1 MSHGAWKNIGIGV
14 ARKLIDEFI
23 TLPDGSVIKNHPR
36 HDFDKPTK
44 LMLQHMVAG
53 VCSNPDCLNHTIGSN
68 IQRNSYAGNG
78 IAAHICAAAPGAGA
92 ARYDKNQTKE
102 ERQSFK
108 NGLWLCGSCS
118 IIIDRDEARY
128 PVALLHEWKS
138 KAELRAMTMVGQ
150 KSITPFELQN
160 SVREAIIQTVQSLAT
175 GINLHKPS
183 PEKFDV
189 SAVVEGYEQSIN
201 SIDPNFKVVVTAT
214 SGSVVH
220 ELIPVANPAPEI
232 QMVFNDDAIASAD
245 LAWQNMTEVGEPIH
259 IPTRDF
265 KFVGSKLF
273 EHLNE
278 VIVGGTL
285 TLTPSKRRLETCIY
299 FVSDDAEFELAA
311 TESLMGKGSKQF
323 DIEGS
328 ALDGFFTYRYFISGE
343 STVDASFTFDVAGW
357 LGQSIGNLKNYHR
370 IKRAYDFVVKY
381 PQARISVEIVLNG
394 TAMRLWDGSP
404 ADYTELFSRLK
415 KIVEIAEFSK
425 AIASKIE
432 SKIILKKLDLTLQDE
447 RYIELYAHL
456 LKGDVIRKLD
466 YGEKIFT
473 ARIDEVQRKTITV
486 FCSENE
492 PEVKIDK
499 APVLD
504 FFGNIIKMP
513 RMTKKVSCFDI
524 VFFSS
529 IRKEDWQSL
538 WCIGRANHSSDS
550 VISIAPDEIPLLC
563 GDEDVIHG

>member
-1 MSHGAWKNIGIGV
+1 M
-14 ARKLIDEFI
+14 ARKLIEEFV
-23 TLPDGSVIKNHPR
+23 TLPDGSLVKNHPR
-36 HDFDKPTK
+36 HEFDKPTK
-44 LMLQHMVAG
+44 LLLQHMVAG

-68 IQRNSYAGNG
+68 IQRNNYAGNG

-102 ERQSFK
+102 ERQSYK

-160 SVREAIIQTVQSLAT
+160 SVREAIIQTVQSLST
-175 GINLHKPS
+175 GNNLHKPS
-183 PEKFDV
+183 PAKFDV

-220 ELIPVANPAPEI
+220 ELIPITDPAPEI
-232 QMVFNDDAIASAD
+232 QIVFNDDEANASAD
-245 LAWQNMTEVGEPIH
+245 QAWQKMTEVGEPIH
-259 IPTRDF
+259 IPTNDF

-273 EHLNE
+273 EHLND

-285 TLTPSKRRLETCIY
+285 TLTPGKRRLETSIY
-299 FVSDDAEFELAA
+299 FVSDEAEFELAP
-311 TESLMGKGSKQF
+311 TESFMGNGSKQF

-328 ALDGFFTYRYFISGE
+328 ALDGFFTFRYFIRDRYK
-343 STVDASFTFDVAGW
+343 VDATYTFDVAGW
-357 LGQSIGNLKNYHR
+357 LGQPINNLRHYHR
-370 IKRAYDFVVKY
+370 IKRAYDFVIKY
-381 PQARISVEIVLNG
+381 PKSRISVQIVLNG
-394 TAMRLWDGSP
+394 EPMRLWDGTYG
-404 ADYTELFSRLK
+404 DYTELFNRLK
-415 KIVEIAEFSK
+415 KIVEVAECSK
-425 AIASKIE
+425 IIASKIPE
-432 SKIILKKLDLTLQDE
+432 QLRLKTLDLTLPDE
-447 RYIELYAHL
+447 RYIELYAQL
-456 LKGDVIRKLD
+456 FKGDVIRKLD
-466 YGEKIFT
+466 YGESIFT
-473 ARIDEVQRKTITV
+473 ARIDEIESRAIEV
-486 FCSENE
+486 FCSEE
-492 PEVKIDK
+492 QTEVVIAKSPII
-499 APVLD
+499 D
-504 FFGNIIKMP
+504 FFGNVIKLP
-513 RMTKKVSCFDI
+513 RMSKKVSCFDL

-550 VISIAPDEIPLLC
+550 VISIEPDEIPLLC
-563 GDEDVIHG
+563 DDAELINS